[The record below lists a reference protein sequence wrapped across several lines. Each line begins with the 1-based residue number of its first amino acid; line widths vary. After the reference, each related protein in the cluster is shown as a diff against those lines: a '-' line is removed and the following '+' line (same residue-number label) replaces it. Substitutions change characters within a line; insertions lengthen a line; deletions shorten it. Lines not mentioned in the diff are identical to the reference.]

1 MTNAYFCVDIGGTKT
16 ACAIYGEDGEELFYT
31 RFPTEPA
38 RGAED
43 LLERVYQSAREAL
56 EKYRILKGAI
66 ASPGPLD
73 IPRGRIVHVVTM
85 GWTDVPLVAL
95 FEARFGFSF
104 VLLNDCDAGA
114 LGVATAPDFQWASSL
129 CYISLSTGIG
139 GGAVFGGR
147 LYTGNGNAAN
157 FGHMPVV
164 GEGIRCGCGN
174 TDCLE
179 LYASGSGIECR
190 YERKTGVRKS
200 CAEIEALAKAG
211 DALACALFSEAS
223 EYLAFALNAIRAI
236 VDPELIVLGGS
247 VCRAGKLILGD
258 AEQHHRIGFAP
269 DDGKQVLKGA
279 FAYAKQSEKES

>member
-1 MTNAYFCVDIGGTKT
+1 MKNAYFCVDIGGTKT

-31 RFPTEPA
+31 RFSTEPS

-43 LLERVYQSAREAL
+43 LLERIYASVCEEL
-56 EKYRILKGAI
+56 KKYRILKGGI

-73 IPRGRIVHVVTM
+73 IPNGRIVQVVTM
-85 GWTDVPLVAL
+85 GWRDVPLVKML
-95 FEARFGFSF
+95 EARFGFSF

-114 LGVATAPDFQWASSL
+114 LGVATSEAFCEAKSL

-147 LYTGNGNAAN
+147 LYTGNGNAAD
-157 FGHMPVV
+157 FGHMPVA
-164 GEGIRCGCGN
+164 GEGLRCGCGK

-179 LYASGSGIECR
+179 LYASGSGIEHR
-190 YERKTGVRKS
+190 YESKTGIRLS
-200 CAEIEALAKAG
+200 CAEIEAQAKAG
-211 DALACALFSEAS
+211 DEVAVRLFDEAS
-223 EYLAFALNAIRAI
+223 DYLAFALHAIRAI

-247 VCRAGKLILGD
+247 VCRAGRLILGD
-258 AEQHHRIGFAP
+258 VEAHHNIGFAP

-279 FAYAKQSEKES
+279 FAYARQNVND